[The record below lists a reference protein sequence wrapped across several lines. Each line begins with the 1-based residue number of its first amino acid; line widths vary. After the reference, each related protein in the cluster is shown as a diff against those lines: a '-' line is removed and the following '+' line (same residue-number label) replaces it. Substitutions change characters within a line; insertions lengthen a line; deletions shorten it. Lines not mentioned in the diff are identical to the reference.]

1 MLERRAAAVAVKL
14 AAPTAPPAA
23 PQSAFSSL
31 LSRVYTSPPSND
43 PHVDRIRS
51 DRVFYGWLER
61 RFADYMQGVVGLQ
74 VVTRPWP
81 CDFDWS
87 IWFRFVYRCCFHV
100 LMRLQAPEG
109 TGGIWSASDVR
120 VLGGVEGQDDAG
132 DLSDA

>member
-14 AAPTAPPAA
+14 AAPCAPPAA

-31 LSRVYTSPPSND
+31 LSRVYTSPPTND

-61 RFADYMQGVVGLQ
+61 RFADYMHGVVGLQ
-74 VVTRPWP
+74 VVTCPLS
-81 CDFDWS
+81 CNFDGNMR
-87 IWFRFVYRCCFHV
+87 FHFVYRSFFDA

-120 VLGGVEGQDDAG
+120 VLGGLEGQDEAG
-132 DLSDA
+132 DLNDA

>member
-61 RFADYMQGVVGLQ
+61 RFADYMRDVVGLQ
-74 VVTRPWP
+74 VWCPAARIRHGSSARALPR
-81 CDFDWS
+81 DFPVS
-87 IWFRFVYRCCFHV
+87 CCPS
-100 LMRLQAPEG
+100 R
-109 TGGIWSASDVR
+109 
-120 VLGGVEGQDDAG
+120 
-132 DLSDA
+132 